1 MIFAKV
7 YIVESSCM
15 KGVVEICR
23 IHNWKIDKEILE
35 KQSNFFKNY
44 FNVN

>member
-7 YIVESSCM
+7 YIVESSCTE
-15 KGVVEICR
+15 GFVEICR

-35 KQSNFFKNY
+35 EQPNFLKITLM
-44 FNVN
+44 